1 MFSTPVHTLD
11 DAPVVVPAPA
21 PGHVHMIA
29 AGVARMW
36 SDFGLMADELLD
48 AYEQTV
54 GWVGARVVATPPQ
67 QLGEPTP
74 CDAWDVAALLDH
86 MIAGLIAYRMI
97 AVDGRI
103 DFAGLAIPDL
113 ATSYARRYA
122 EEAAN
127 AVPAWRRPG
136 VLDEPCKHPLGRISR
151 RDALG
156 LHHADLLLH
165 GWDLAVATG
174 QDATLGPDAA
184 AVALDALRTT
194 TPVTDEL
201 RRGGYWGTE
210 QPADSAS
217 GVADR
222 LLAFSG
228 RTPPVAR

>member
-1 MFSTPVHTLD
+1 
-11 DAPVVVPAPA
+11 
-21 PGHVHMIA
+21 MIA
-29 AGVARMW
+29 AGAARMW

-54 GWVGARVVATPPQ
+54 GWVGARVVATPPK
-67 QLGEPTP
+67 QLDEPTP
-74 CDAWDVAALLDH
+74 CDEWDVAALLGH

-97 AVDGRI
+97 AIDGRI
-103 DFAGLAIPDL
+103 DFAGLDIPDL
-113 ATSYARRYA
+113 RNAYARRYDD
-122 EEAAN
+122 EAAM
-127 AVPAWRRPG
+127 AVAAWRRLG

-174 QDATLGPDAA
+174 QDATVAPDAA

-201 RRGGYWGTE
+201 RRGGFWGTE
-210 QPADSAS
+210 QPTGIAA
-217 GVADR
+217 GAADR